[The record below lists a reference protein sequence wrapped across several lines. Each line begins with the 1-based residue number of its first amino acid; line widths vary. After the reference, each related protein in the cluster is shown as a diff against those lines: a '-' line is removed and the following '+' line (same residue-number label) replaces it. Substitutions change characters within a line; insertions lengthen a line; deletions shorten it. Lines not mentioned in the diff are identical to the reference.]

1 MATLEELIETLK
13 EILTLDKK
21 NYNANVYIGGKYLF
35 IRRLDQDDAYF
46 IEL

>member
-13 EILTLDKK
+13 EILTLDKE

-35 IRRLDQDDAYF
+35 IRSLDQDDAYF